1 MFDWDRF
8 KKGEIAVHCDTEE
21 KAKDFLKECKNRNI
35 NWLTGRDVTQR
46 NNWESYKKDTCYC
59 CFDGDSKLGYSD
71 YEFYIREGKE
81 IIKWEVKE
89 MKELTF
95 KEVIANIKEGEVW
108 ESNEKTITIKYDQV
122 IIQVKEGYEGRVNGN
137 ERMALSLDKK
147 YKLQR
152 KKYTFEEAFKAY
164 EEGKE
169 IESESY
175 KYKKCNRA
183 DCFKLIRSI
192 KDEWIKCEDG
202 FEIHLDEIRGK
213 WYIND

>member
-8 KKGEIAVHCDTEE
+8 KKGKIKVILRTEQL
-21 KAKDFLKECKNRNI
+21 AKDFYKECKKRRIDWSRCDYAIWNEGGIVYKYCTISNSLVWNGI
-35 NWLTGRDVTQR
+35 IDDGQ
-46 NNWESYKKDTCYC
+46 ESVEWKGVNC
-59 CFDGDSKLGYSD
+59 
-71 YEFYIREGKE
+71 
-81 IIKWEVKE
+81 

-95 KEVIANIKEGEVW
+95 KEVIANIKENEVW

-152 KKYTFEEAFKAY
+152 KEYTFEEAFKAY

-169 IESESY
+169 IESNYSGCR
-175 KYKKCNRA
+175 YKKEKGKDTFMFLA
-183 DCFKLIRSI
+183 DWREFDSI
-192 KDEWIKCEDG
+192 DLE
-202 FEIHLDEIRGK
+202 EIRGK

>member
-35 NWLTGRDVTQR
+35 NWLTGRDVTKR
-46 NNWESYKKDTCYC
+46 NYWEEYKEDTCYC
-59 CFDGDSKLGYSD
+59 CFDGDSKLGYGGC
-71 YEFYIREGKE
+71 EFCISEGKE

-95 KEVIANIKEGEVW
+95 KEVIANIKENEVW
-108 ESNEKTITIKYDQV
+108 ECTRKNARVKKIRMNNDLLVFDYGDTITEKQSAIRGTDTF
-122 IIQVKEGYEGRVNGN
+122 
-137 ERMALSLDKK
+137 
-147 YKLQR
+147 KLQR
-152 KKYTFEEAFKAY
+152 KEYTFEEAFKAY

-169 IESESY
+169 VESGSY
-175 KYKKCNRA
+175 KYKKCNGA

>member
-8 KKGEIAVHCDTEE
+8 KNKEFVVNCDTEE
-21 KAKDFLKECKNRNI
+21 KAKDFLDECSRKGMTWGNGDS
-35 NWLTGRDVTQR
+35 LLDKT
-46 NNWESYKKDTCYC
+46 NWENYKESTYYV
-59 CFDGDSKLGYSD
+59 FYESKKIYFGNIDWDEVKNIKS
-71 YEFYIREGKE
+71 
-81 IIKWEVKE
+81 IKWEIDN

-108 ESNEKTITIKYDQV
+108 ESTIKTVSLINGAINIERKNKIETYY
-122 IIQVKEGYEGRVNGN
+122 IYIKESE
-137 ERMALSLDKK
+137 LF
-147 YKLQR
+147 KLQR
-152 KKYTFEEAFKAY
+152 KEYTFEEAFKAY

-169 IESESY
+169 VESGSY
-175 KYKKCNRA
+175 KYKKCNGA

>member
-35 NWLTGRDVTQR
+35 NWCTGRDVTKR
-46 NNWESYKKDTCYC
+46 NYWEEYKEDTCYC
-59 CFDGDSKLGYSD
+59 CFDGDSKLGYGGC
-71 YEFYIREGKE
+71 EFCISEGKE

-108 ESNEKTITIKYDQV
+108 ESTYSIVSKLENRIDIE
-122 IIQVKEGYEGRVNGN
+122 VNGN
-137 ERMALSLDKK
+137 CKSIGIGDTVKF
-147 YKLQR
+147 KLRR
-152 KKYTFEEAFKAY
+152 KEYTFEEAFKAY

-169 IESESY
+169 VESGSY
-175 KYKKCNRA
+175 KYKKCNGA